1 MWQEI
6 AIIII
11 GLIVL
16 LYIGRKIY
24 KQLAHPPKAGD
35 PCCGCTGCNLKD
47 VKKIKNQRTCYK
59 YYKSKIYRV
68 IVISLRNNN

>member
-24 KQLAHPPKAGD
+24 KLLAHPPKAGD

-47 VKKIKNQRTCYK
+47 VKKSRIKEHVKNTIRARF
-59 YYKSKIYRV
+59 IE
-68 IVISLRNNN
+68 

>member
-1 MWQEI
+1 MWQEL

-24 KQLAHPPKAGD
+24 KLLAHPPKAGD

-47 VKKIKNQRTCYK
+47 VKKIKDQRTC
-59 YYKSKIYRV
+59 
-68 IVISLRNNN
+68 

>member
-24 KQLAHPPKAGD
+24 KLLAHPPKA
-35 PCCGCTGCNLKD
+35 GCTGCNLKD
-47 VKKIKNQRTCYK
+47 VKKIKDQRTC
-59 YYKSKIYRV
+59 
-68 IVISLRNNN
+68 